1 MLYKYHLLLLALISV
16 AWPAQAAAPNGP
28 SGVEPVVLL
37 KNGNIR
43 ACGVRATFHSG
54 EAPRTFELLVRRSG
68 DNTLLELRANCG
80 DHSGRPGRPVL
91 QTRTINTD
99 DLLKG
104 NVGLSQGRS
113 VLSAP
118 ASNDKVA
125 VLIQE
130 YMIGGGKLQC
140 LEATDAGFTVNGP
153 LPNQTR
159 AAYLN
164 CAGDLFRPEEE
175 R

>member
-1 MLYKYHLLLLALISV
+1 MRYKPQLLLFVLVSF
-16 AWPAQAAAPNGP
+16 AWPAQAAAPNR
-28 SGVEPVVLL
+28 SSVVEPVVLL

-43 ACGVRATFHSG
+43 ACGVRATFPDG
-54 EAPRTFELLVRRSG
+54 ETPRTFELLVRRSG
-68 DNTLLELRANCG
+68 NDTLLELRANCG
-80 DHSGRPGRPVL
+80 VDAGRPGRPLL
-91 QTRTINTD
+91 QTRTINTA
-99 DLLKG
+99 DLLRG
-104 NVGLSQGRS
+104 DVGLSQGVS

-118 ASNDKVA
+118 ATSDEVA
-125 VLIQE
+125 ILIQE
-130 YMIGGGKLQC
+130 YMIGGGTMRC
-140 LEATDAGFTVNGP
+140 LEPAAEGFTLGGP